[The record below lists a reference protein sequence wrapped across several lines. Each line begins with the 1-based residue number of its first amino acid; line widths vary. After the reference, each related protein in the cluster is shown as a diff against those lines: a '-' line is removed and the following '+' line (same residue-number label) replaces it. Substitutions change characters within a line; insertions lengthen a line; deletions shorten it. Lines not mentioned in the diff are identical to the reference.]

1 MFSFSVLTAFYILF
15 YLVVFIGW
23 SMHKKSRD
31 SGNSTIPIEG
41 ITVLIPFRNEYANL
55 KHLLTQIGELKTN
68 PVKFIFINDHSED
81 NWHELMDAHKSD
93 LIEVISLDQDK
104 QGKKSAIY
112 EGVKRVSTKFV
123 LCWDADITFGK
134 DYFEHILNLK
144 TADLL
149 ILPVHF
155 TSKTIFQSAGE
166 IDFYLANFV
175 NQASSYWLRP
185 IMCNGANLLFDK
197 QSYLEVIQLEKHQNV
212 LSGDDMFLLRN
223 MQKSNKN
230 IQLVSGDQ
238 CSISTESPKSIK
250 EFFHQRN
257 RWFGKSFLIHDGL
270 LNLWAGIQFAFSV
283 SYLFL
288 FTYWLVED
296 VQLMLV
302 LLLIKTGIDL
312 LFLSAYFAAIR
323 KLKLLLLIPI
333 YGIIFPIYNLVLLCL
348 YFCSNHTWKGRK
360 LYT

>member
-23 SMHKKSRD
+23 IMHKKSRD
-31 SGNSTIPIEG
+31 SGESTILLEEL
-41 ITVLIPFRNEYANL
+41 TVLIPFRNEHANL
-55 KHLLTQIGELKTN
+55 KHLLTQLGELEKT
-68 PVKFIFINDHSED
+68 PHQFIFINDHSED
-81 NWHELMDAHKSD
+81 KGHALLETHKGE

-104 QGKKSAIY
+104 QGKKTAIY
-112 EGVKRVSTKFV
+112 EGVKQVNTKYV

-134 DYFEHILNLK
+134 DYFEHIQNLK

-155 TSKTIFQSAGE
+155 TSKTICQSAGE

-197 QSYLEVIQLEKHQNV
+197 HSYLEVIKLENHQNV

-223 MQKSNKN
+223 MQKSSKN
-230 IQLVSGDQ
+230 IHLVSGDH
-238 CSISTESPKSIK
+238 CSVSTDSPKSIK
-250 EFFHQRN
+250 HFFQQRN
-257 RWFGKSFLIHDGL
+257 RWFGKSFLINDQL
-270 LNLWAGIQFAFSV
+270 LNLWAGVQFAFSV

-296 VQLMLV
+296 AQLML
-302 LLLIKTGIDL
+302 LILLIKTGIDL
-312 LFLSAYFAAIR
+312 LFLFAYFAAIR
-323 KLKLLLLIPI
+323 KIKLLLLIPI
-333 YGIIFPIYNLVLLCL
+333 YGIIFPIYNLVLLCM
-348 YFCSNHTWKGRK
+348 YFFTNHTWKGRK

>member
-1 MFSFSVLTAFYILF
+1 MYSFSVLTAFYILF

-23 SMHKKSRD
+23 RMHKKSRG
-31 SGNSTIPIEG
+31 SGESTIPLDEL
-41 ITVLIPFRNEYANL
+41 TVLIPFRNEHENL
-55 KHLLTQIGELKTN
+55 KRLLTLLGELETT
-68 PVKFIFINDHSED
+68 PYQFIFINDHSED
-81 NWHELMDAHKSD
+81 KGETLLEAHKGE

-104 QGKKSAIY
+104 QGKKTAIY
-112 EGVKRVSTKFV
+112 EGVKQVNTKYV

-134 DYFEHILNLK
+134 DYFEHIQNLK

-155 TSKTIFQSAGE
+155 SSKTICQSAGE
-166 IDFYLANFV
+166 IDFYLANLV

-197 QSYLEVIQLEKHQNV
+197 QSYLEVIQLEKHQNI

-223 MQKSNKN
+223 MQKSSKD
-230 IQLVSGDQ
+230 IHLVSGDQ
-238 CSISTESPKSIK
+238 CSVSTESPKSIK
-250 EFFHQRN
+250 HFFQQRN
-257 RWFGKSFLIHDGL
+257 RWFGKSFLINDQL
-270 LNLWAGIQFAFSV
+270 LNLWAGVQFTFSV

-296 VQLMLV
+296 VQLML
-302 LLLIKTGIDL
+302 LILLIKTGMDL
-312 LFLSAYFAAIR
+312 LFLSIYFASIR
-323 KLKLLLLIPI
+323 KIKLLLLIPI

-348 YFCSNHTWKGRK
+348 YFFTNHTWKGRK